1 MAGFAFPLV
10 FILYH
15 SGEVLPKLTN
25 EELAAL
31 AKTGDR
37 AARAAL
43 WEQNRGLLAVLFR
56 RLYVRAGARMAQA
69 GVTWE
74 DVEQCGFLAIV
85 QAAQRFE
92 PERGVLF
99 ASFLSYAV
107 KSVFFELIGYRTER
121 TRREPLNCACSLDE
135 PVTGE
140 DGSETPR
147 GELTPDSTAEWA
159 YEDAEQRVYQEQL
172 RRVLDTE
179 FARLTPLQQAVVRAR
194 FYDGLTLAQTS
205 ERLSIST
212 DYARRQTRRAL
223 FLLGRSPRL
232 ARFRERIIREGAYH
246 GTGWQAWKYGG
257 SVEERI
263 LLKLEELT

>member
-1 MAGFAFPLV
+1 MR
-10 FILYH
+10 
-15 SGEVLPKLTN
+15 TRN
-25 EELAAL
+25 
-31 AKTGDR
+31 
-37 AARAAL
+37 
-43 WEQNRGLLAVLFR
+43 
-56 RLYVRAGARMAQA
+56 
-69 GVTWE
+69 
-74 DVEQCGFLAIV
+74 
-85 QAAQRFE
+85 
-92 PERGVLF
+92 
-99 ASFLSYAV
+99 
-107 KSVFFELIGYRTER
+107 SVFT
-121 TRREPLNCACSLDE
+121 
-135 PVTGE
+135 
-140 DGSETPR
+140 
-147 GELTPDSTAEWA
+147 
-159 YEDAEQRVYQEQL
+159 
-172 RRVLDTE
+172 VLDTE